1 MTMAEGDEFEFI
13 LPSALARRDRGGD
26 AKGAE
31 QEDAFEAALESIV
44 PTKKSSILRFSAV
57 SFTEEPVATS
67 SSEDD
72 DESADL
78 SAAADGDIDGSAW
91 PGTPFRVRKERAH
104 PSVSAQGGTA
114 TIGTDT
120 ETTLFLYWLRT
131 VAPWWRQAVAKF
143 LDSARPREEEGSW
156 HTVIIF
162 GFPLVLMLGM
172 AAIIAL
178 AETSASGGMGV
189 VGTGAWIGVAA
200 VVGCSI
206 ACLLLQKREK
216 WDPFWTVFV
225 AWVAFAAA
233 LLVLPAAITMSGTAS
248 MGLLGALVFLGEIW
262 LAGWFLLWY
271 RAPSLGWVAERQC
284 LLTVPSTGGF
294 GLRLKPITVAIECL
308 NYAGCS
314 FVPAVPWGAV
324 TAPLGLPSFS
334 SIMLASFFEQAATD
348 SIGDSE
354 AAAAS
359 PGHRHWT
366 FQAALAAVPLGFVL
380 VFLSRGDKGHY
391 LVAILI
397 CFDLLTFPLL
407 KRITSVLACTPDSV
421 WVFETPPGGRMLSN
435 TAALV
440 QWSMSAEEQQCC
452 GDGVLHRSCSVA
464 DDCTPERRL
473 GSVARSFCQLDT
485 ETELDAVGERYCMNN
500 DPTVPCWEQTHL
512 QLLVVSACLLVPYY
526 FATLALQSLVQAQQS
541 VVVVDGSWTFLAT
554 QSKLFLAVAASAFG
568 DCYPITVICC
578 VAATMLVQL
587 LFGVTYSS
595 VLTINSVR
603 VGGML
608 CGLFSSAAAAFVL
621 FRVGRPAGES
631 TCSSAGDLLAAV
643 LHATAG
649 LTAEQP
655 TVQGDW
661 LPLVVAMS
669 ANALAIVMGLLWLG
683 CKRST
688 WGESA
693 KSYSWASINDE
704 VAFETDYPILAQ
716 RLKSLTALVSD
727 EIDRVDAQS
736 GSGQRQQRG
745 KGAADSR
752 AVKSLA
758 LERGLYCERRRQQL
772 ESSLPSDAEAAAV
785 GGGGGGAAA
794 DGNGWLLD
802 VYLREANDQ
811 QLERTTLEMVLSNE
825 LLSFPLGINLR
836 DLDVTAPSGAM
847 ALRFFRRYSSES
859 RFRKQLPAGRIAA
872 LQVTNVGT
880 AETAARF
887 STHLRALSLLG
898 LTELDLSRNRLGDE
912 AMRRMLDCI
921 KHADIELV
929 SLDVSGC
936 NCRVTAA
943 ISALCAQLEK

>member
-1 MTMAEGDEFEFI
+1 MTFGAGDEFEFI
-13 LPSALARRDRGGD
+13 LPSALARRDRGRD
-26 AKGAE
+26 TERPA

-44 PTKKSSILRFSAV
+44 PTKKSSLRFSAA
-57 SFTEEPVATS
+57 SFKEEAVGT

-72 DESADL
+72 GSADL
-78 SAAADGDIDGSAW
+78 SAGADGDIDGSAW
-91 PGTPFRVRKERAH
+91 PGTPFRVRKERAR
-104 PSVSAQGGTA
+104 PAGSAQGGTA

-120 ETTLFLYWLRT
+120 ETTMFLYWLRT

-143 LDSARPREEEGSW
+143 LDSARPRKGEGSW
-156 HTVIIF
+156 HTVIIL
-162 GFPLVLMLGM
+162 GFPVGLMLAM

-189 VGTGAWIGVAA
+189 MASGAWMGVAV
-200 VVGCSI
+200 VVGCSV
-206 ACLLLQKREK
+206 ACLLLQKKDK

-233 LLVLPAAITMSGTAS
+233 LLVLPAAIIMSGTAS
-248 MGLLGALVFLGEIW
+248 MGLLGALVFLVEIW

-271 RAPSLGWVAERQC
+271 RAPSLGWVAERQR
-284 LLTVPSTGGF
+284 LVTVPETGGL

-308 NYAGCS
+308 NYTSCS
-314 FVPAVPWGAV
+314 FVPAVPWEAV

-334 SIMLASFFEQAATD
+334 SIMLASFLEQAATD
-348 SIGDSE
+348 SVGDSE

-366 FQAALAAVPLGFVL
+366 FLAALVAVLLGFVL
-380 VFLSRGDKGHY
+380 VFLSRGDKGNY
-391 LVAILI
+391 LVAILVW
-397 CFDLLTFPLL
+397 FDLLTFPLL
-407 KRITSVLACTPDSV
+407 KRITSILACTSDSV
-421 WVFETPPGGRMLSN
+421 WVFKTPPFTLSN

-440 QWSMSAEEQQCC
+440 QWSLSAEEQQCC
-452 GDGVLHRSCSVA
+452 GDSVLNRSCSVA

-473 GSVARSFCQLDT
+473 SSVARSFCQLNT
-485 ETELDAVGERYCMNN
+485 EPDVAGERYCMNN
-500 DPTVPCWEQTHL
+500 DPTTACWEQTHL
-512 QLLVVSACLLVPYY
+512 QILVGSACLLVPYY
-526 FATLALQSLVQAQQS
+526 FATLVLQSLVQAQQS

-554 QSKLFLAVAASAFG
+554 QSKFFLAVAASAFG
-568 DCYPITVICC
+568 DCYPITMISCI
-578 VAATMLVQL
+578 AAVMLVQL

-603 VGGML
+603 VGGL
-608 CGLFSSAAAAFVL
+608 FCGLFSSVAAAFVL
-621 FRVGRPAGES
+621 FRVGHLDGQS

-643 LHATAG
+643 VEGTAG
-649 LTAEQP
+649 VTAEQ
-655 TVQGDW
+655 QQLNLQRDW
-661 LPLVVAMS
+661 LVLVVAIS
-669 ANALAIVMGLLWLG
+669 VNVLGIVLGLLWLG

-693 KSYSWASINDE
+693 KSYSWSSINHE
-704 VAFETDYPILAQ
+704 VAFETDYPILAD
-716 RLKSLTALVSD
+716 RLKSLKNLVSA
-727 EIDRVDAQS
+727 EIDRLDTQS
-736 GSGQRQQRG
+736 DSGQGEQRG
-745 KGAADSR
+745 RDSADSK

-758 LERGLYCERRRQQL
+758 LDRGLYYARRSHQL
-772 ESSLPSDAEAAAV
+772 EAGFLADAETATAAHGGDAAAN
-785 GGGGGGAAA
+785 
-794 DGNGWLLD
+794 GNGWLLD

-836 DLDVTAPSGAM
+836 DLDVTAPSGVM
-847 ALRFFRRYSSES
+847 ALRFFRRYNPEN
-859 RFRKQLPAGRIAA
+859 RFGKHLPAGRIAA

-880 AETAARF
+880 IETAANF

-898 LTELDLSRNRLGDE
+898 LTDLDLSRNRLGDE
-912 AMRRMLDCI
+912 VMRRMLDSI

-936 NCRVTAA
+936 KCRNII
-943 ISALCAQLEK
+943 ISFLG